1 MEKIDLIQTIHRR
14 LQQSPEG
21 INRLTLTLELNCTP
35 PELSDAIATMQKQ
48 YGAPIQYR
56 NSDRTYYYE
65 SEQPEFQLPGIW
77 LTAQELRGIVTVLN
91 ILREL
96 NDGLVANELDQV
108 QQQLQDYMQQRGLK
122 ADDITQRVKVLSVG
136 RRSINNV
143 VYQQV
148 TDALFGRKQIEIQ
161 YASIKQTISRRSI
174 SPQTLVLYRDNWYLD
189 AYCHQRQQLRTFM
202 LSRIN
207 SAVISA
213 EDAIE
218 FNSHELKQHFHNSYG
233 IFSGEN
239 THTAELLFSAHVAH
253 QVAQQQWHPHAKGQW
268 HGDDYQ
274 LTLPY
279 NDQREL
285 LRDLL
290 AYAPDVQIMAPA
302 ELKEAYFQRLKD
314 ALSKSEAYSRTI
326 KF

>member
-1 MEKIDLIQTIHRR
+1 MEKFDLIQTIHRR
-14 LQQSPEG
+14 LQQNPGG

-35 PELSDAIATMQKQ
+35 PELSDAIAMMRDE

-56 NSDRTYYYE
+56 ESDRTYYYD
-65 SEQPEFQLPGIW
+65 SAQLAFQLPGVW

-96 NDGLVANELDQV
+96 NDGLVATELEQV

-122 ADDITQRVKVLSVG
+122 PGDITQRIKVLSVG
-136 RRSINNV
+136 RRSVNNV

-148 TDALFGRKQIEIQ
+148 TDALFSRKQIEIQ
-161 YASIKQTISRRSI
+161 YASIKQTISRRNI

-207 SAVISA
+207 SVVMSA
-213 EDAIE
+213 KNAIE
-218 FNSHELKQHFHNSYG
+218 FNNEELKQHFHNSYG

-239 THTAELLFSAHVAH
+239 THTAELLFSTHVAH

-268 HGDDYQ
+268 QGDDYQ
-274 LTLPY
+274 LMLPY

-290 AYAPDVQIMAPA
+290 AYAPDVQIIAPI
-302 ELKEAYFQRLKD
+302 ELREAYIQRLRN
-314 ALSKSEAYSRTI
+314 ALSI
-326 KF
+326 NQ

>member
-14 LQQSPEG
+14 LQQNPEG
-21 INRLTLTLELNCTP
+21 INRLTLTLELSCTP
-35 PELSDAIATMQKQ
+35 SGLSDAIATMQNQ

-56 NSDRTYYYE
+56 EVDRTYYYDP
-65 SEQPEFQLPGIW
+65 EQPPFQLPGIW

-122 ADDITQRVKVLSVG
+122 ADDITQRIKVLSVG
-136 RRSINNV
+136 RRSVNNV

-161 YASIKQTISRRSI
+161 YASIKQTISRRKI

-218 FNSHELKQHFHNSYG
+218 FNNHELKQHFHNSYG

-253 QVAQQQWHPHAKGQW
+253 HVAQQQWHPHAKGQW
-268 HGDDYQ
+268 QGDDYQ

-290 AYAPDVQIMAPA
+290 AYAPDVQIIAPI
-302 ELKEAYFQRLKD
+302 ELREAYVQRLED
-314 ALSKSEAYSRTI
+314 ALNI
-326 KF
+326 NQ

>member
-1 MEKIDLIQTIHRR
+1 M
-14 LQQSPEG
+14 
-21 INRLTLTLELNCTP
+21 
-35 PELSDAIATMQKQ
+35 
-48 YGAPIQYR
+48 
-56 NSDRTYYYE
+56 
-65 SEQPEFQLPGIW
+65 
-77 LTAQELRGIVTVLN
+77 
-91 ILREL
+91 
-96 NDGLVANELDQV
+96 
-108 QQQLQDYMQQRGLK
+108 
-122 ADDITQRVKVLSVG
+122 LSVG

-218 FNSHELKQHFHNSYG
+218 FNNHELKQHFHNSYG